1 MNDSVKPPT
10 QKVDVSGFKADLYG
24 NKEIRWNV
32 LIQLPKFQMFIIER
46 SKKSYETVMDW
57 IVDYIKSQIRDDESI
72 FFDEYVN
79 WHDQKG
85 YWNNENVY
93 GELVEVK

>member
-85 YWNNENVY
+85 YWKNEDVY
-93 GELVEVK
+93 GRLIGEN